1 MACNV
6 SRECEQIK
14 NIRLLAAI
22 SVHVGL
28 AGGAGVVP

>member
-14 NIRLLAAI
+14 NIWLPAAI
-22 SVHVGL
+22 LVHVGL

>member
-14 NIRLLAAI
+14 NTRPLATI
-22 SVHVGL
+22 SVQ
-28 AGGAGVVP
+28 AGVAGTAGVVP